1 MRRLAPCFAVCLLS
15 VWCGFVMAQSYPAR
29 PIRLVTPWAAG
40 ASTEV
45 VLRLLALR
53 LGEKLGQPVLVEN
66 KPGGGTTL
74 GANYVAKSA
83 PDGYILLASYSAAIA
98 PGPLMRRETPYDP
111 LKDFDHI
118 ALVGIYPT
126 FYVVNASS
134 PVKTMQEFLALVKA
148 KPGAINYASASLG
161 SAGFLSAELLKQLT
175 GLNMVHVAYKGP
187 TPAIND
193 LIGGRLDMAIAAS
206 AADVARTGK
215 VRILAVTSDKR
226 LPNYPD
232 IPTVSEIVPG
242 VTAAAWMG
250 ISAPARTPPAIAT
263 RLEREILAI
272 IASADMQARL
282 SEPGIGL
289 TPSPLGSEKFV
300 AFIEN
305 EIRFWT
311 PVIKR
316 GNIRVD

>member
-15 VWCGFVMAQSYPAR
+15 LWCGFVLAQSYPER
-29 PIRLVTPWAAG
+29 PIKLITPWASG

-53 LGEKLGQPVLVEN
+53 LSENLKQQVLVEN

-74 GANYVAKSA
+74 GTQYVAKSA
-83 PDGYILLASYSAAIA
+83 PDGYTLLAAYSAGIA
-98 PGPLMRRETPYDP
+98 PGPLMRSQTPYDP
-111 LKDFDHI
+111 VKDFVHI
-118 ALVGIYPT
+118 ALIGIWPT
-126 FYVVNASS
+126 FYVVNVNS

-148 KPGAINYASASLG
+148 KPGAINYASAGLG
-161 SAGFLSAELLKQLT
+161 SVGFLSAERLKQLT

-193 LIGGRLDMAIAAS
+193 LIGGRLDMVIAAS
-206 AADVARTGK
+206 AAQVARTGK
-215 VRILAVTSDKR
+215 IRMLAVTSDKR
-226 LPNYPD
+226 LPDYPD
-232 IPTVSEIVPG
+232 LPTLDEIVPG
-242 VTAAAWMG
+242 QQAAAWMG
-250 ISAPARTPPAIAT
+250 ISAPANTPPVIT
-263 RLEREILAI
+263 SRLESEILAI
-272 IASADMQARL
+272 ITSADMQARL

-289 TPSPLGSEKFV
+289 TPLPLGSEKFV

-305 EIRFWT
+305 EIRVWT
-311 PVIKR
+311 PVVKK